1 MKKKNLKRKQGK
13 KIQLVQLMKNQKQLE
28 NLLSECLMES
38 SRLKEKRSY
47 GSTKCR
53 RVDSTEDITLPTKI
67 KGFYDQ
73 IKSIKQE
80 LKIRAK

>member
-1 MKKKNLKRKQGK
+1 
-13 KIQLVQLMKNQKQLE
+13 
-28 NLLSECLMES
+28 MES

-53 RVDSTEDITLPTKI
+53 RVDSTEDITVPTKI

-73 IKSIKQE
+73 IKSIK
-80 LKIRAK
+80 